1 MEVVEMQVNIDLE
14 SGKQLYYIENTQSKN
29 SHYKMRNGTCH
40 EDFSWCTMELHKM
53 FLFLPSSP
61 GCSLSSIEH
70 VWKKGAIVGTRAWLW
85 PAPRNSHDLLKVLL
99 TTPSTE
105 DRNGSCAGALG
116 KPPIAQ
122 AGTTD
127 NQSRD
132 HKKATPIVNRVCIM
146 IHIFS
151 FTLRPA

>member
-1 MEVVEMQVNIDLE
+1 
-14 SGKQLYYIENTQSKN
+14 
-29 SHYKMRNGTCH
+29 
-40 EDFSWCTMELHKM
+40 M

-85 PAPRNSHDLLKVLL
+85 PVPRNSHDLLKVLL
-99 TTPSTE
+99 TTLSTE

-122 AGTTD
+122 AGQQTTKAETIKRPSHSE
-127 NQSRD
+127 SRMHYDPHLLLHIETCLTSSTEGIFGNTTENSFCAGIQD
-132 HKKATPIVNRVCIM
+132 HPSVLPKIRYKQ
-146 IHIFS
+146 
-151 FTLRPA
+151 